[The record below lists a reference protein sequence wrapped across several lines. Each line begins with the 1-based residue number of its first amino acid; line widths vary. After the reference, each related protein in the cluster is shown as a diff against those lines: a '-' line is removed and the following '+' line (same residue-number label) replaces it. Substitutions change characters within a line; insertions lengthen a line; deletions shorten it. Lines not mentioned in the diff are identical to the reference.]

1 MYIITDSTRNNGR
14 KISLTTQPSQRI
26 AALNSGLVTR
36 DSGVVTT
43 THSENNEPATENR
56 VHGSQA
62 TITSSEN
69 NEKSVASEHIN
80 GHNAVT
86 KPTEGNSMPTEGNT
100 CNNDVTTTN
109 KDIQTDIP

>member
-14 KISLTTQPSQRI
+14 KISMTTQPSQRI

-43 THSENNEPATENR
+43 THSENNEPATEKG

-86 KPTEGNSMPTEGNT
+86 VPTEGNT
-100 CNNDVTTTN
+100 RNNDVTTTN
-109 KDIQTDIP
+109 EDIQTDIP